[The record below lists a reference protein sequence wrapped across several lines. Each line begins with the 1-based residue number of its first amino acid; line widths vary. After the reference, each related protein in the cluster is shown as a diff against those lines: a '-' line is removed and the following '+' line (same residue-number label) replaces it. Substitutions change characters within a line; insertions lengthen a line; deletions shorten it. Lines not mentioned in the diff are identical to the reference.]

1 MVRGAP
7 LASASLN
14 YAAVS
19 HVCKYAFSASFA
31 QKKTPAA
38 ENKEPSQEFDWRP
51 EANAELLQFAVAILK
66 ALAGTTRAGIVTA
79 DMREVEPL
87 RLVVLSVSIRK
98 ARFAGFLTCLSSLLS
113 FFGQLDLNM
122 HKHTTNAFAHGVKQR
137 FEHGKRFA
145 LVFLLGLLLSVT
157 AQIDA
162 LTQCIERSNV
172 LSPRGVE
179 HLQQH
184 ISAREHTCRV

>member
-19 HVCKYAFSASFA
+19 NVCKHASSASFA

-66 ALAGTTRAGIVTA
+66 TLAGTTRAGIVTA

-87 RLVVLSVSIRK
+87 SLVVLSVGIRK
-98 ARFAGFLTCLSSLLS
+98 ARFTGLLTCL
-113 FFGQLDLNM
+113 
-122 HKHTTNAFAHGVKQR
+122 
-137 FEHGKRFA
+137 
-145 LVFLLGLLLSVT
+145 
-157 AQIDA
+157 
-162 LTQCIERSNV
+162 
-172 LSPRGVE
+172 
-179 HLQQH
+179 
-184 ISAREHTCRV
+184 

>member
-19 HVCKYAFSASFA
+19 NVCKHAFSASFA

-79 DMREVEPL
+79 DMRSRAPEP
-87 RLVVLSVSIRK
+87 RRAERWHPQGAIR
-98 ARFAGFLTCLSSLLS
+98 RP
-113 FFGQLDLNM
+113 LDLPVQP
-122 HKHTTNAFAHGVKQR
+122 AELLRAAGS
-137 FEHGKRFA
+137 EHA
-145 LVFLLGLLLSVT
+145 
-157 AQIDA
+157 
-162 LTQCIERSNV
+162 
-172 LSPRGVE
+172 
-179 HLQQH
+179 
-184 ISAREHTCRV
+184 